1 MKELFKGLMEME
13 DVKGIFLFSMD
24 GKLTF
29 QDTKE
34 PLPRPIEEEK
44 WLTTLNVAKDLD
56 EIEFVYD
63 YEKIYMRR
71 TENGLLIIRMRTS
84 APLDMVKMNCNI
96 LLMISKKFRKQK
108 I

>member
-13 DVKGIFLFSMD
+13 DIKGIFLFSMD
-24 GKLTF
+24 GKIIF

-34 PLPRPIEEEK
+34 PLLKPIEEEK
-44 WLTTLNVAKDLD
+44 WLTQLSVAKDLD

-63 YEKIYMRR
+63 YEKIYIRR
-71 TENGLLIIRMRTS
+71 TEGGLLFLRMGTS

-96 LLMISKKFRKQK
+96 LLMISKKFRKQQ